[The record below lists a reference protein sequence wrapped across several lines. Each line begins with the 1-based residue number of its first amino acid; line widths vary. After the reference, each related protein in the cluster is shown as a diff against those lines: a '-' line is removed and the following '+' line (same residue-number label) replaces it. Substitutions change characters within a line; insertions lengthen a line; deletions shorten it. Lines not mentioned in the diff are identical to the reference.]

1 MSNGIAGP
9 TRVVIADDH
18 ALVREGTR
26 RLLAQDP
33 DIEVIGEAADGLRA
47 VELVDELH
55 PDVLI
60 VDVAMPELNGVEVT
74 RRVKASRPEVAVLAL
89 TVHDEAPY
97 VVALL
102 EAGAAGYLLKDV
114 EAKELIAAVHTVHRG
129 GSILHAAVTRAV
141 LDRFVQGEPP
151 ADDQAHPLTG
161 REMEVLRLAA
171 RGFSNKQIAGAL
183 ELSPRT
189 VQTHLANLFGKLG
202 VTSRTEAVIEG
213 LRRGWLALEEL
224 S

>member
-1 MSNGIAGP
+1 MSNGIGGQ

-33 DIEVIGEAADGLRA
+33 HIEVVGEAADGLRA
-47 VELVDELH
+47 VELVDELD

-97 VVALL
+97 VIALL

-114 EAKELIAAVHTVHRG
+114 EAKELIAAVHTVRRG
-129 GSILHAAVTRAV
+129 GSVLHAAVTRAV
-141 LDRFVQGEPP
+141 LDRFVQGEPST
-151 ADDQAHPLTG
+151 DDQVHPLTG

-171 RGFSNKQIAGAL
+171 RGLSNKQIAGSL
-183 ELSPRT
+183 DLSPRT

-202 VTSRTEAVIEG
+202 VASRTEAVIEG

>member
-1 MSNGIAGP
+1 MSNGTAGQI
-9 TRVVIADDH
+9 RVVIADDH
-18 ALVREGTR
+18 TLVREGTR

-33 DIEVIGEAADGLRA
+33 QIDVVAEAADGLRA
-47 VELVDELH
+47 VQLVDELD

-60 VDVAMPELNGVEVT
+60 VDVAMPEMNGVEVT
-74 RRVKASRPEVAVLAL
+74 RRVRASRPDVAVLAL

-114 EAKELIAAVHTVHRG
+114 QAKELIAAVHTIHAG
-129 GSILHAAVTRAV
+129 GSVLHAAVTRAV

-151 ADDQAHPLTG
+151 DEGRGHPFTD
-161 REMEVLRLAA
+161 RELEVLRLAA
-171 RGFSNKQIAGAL
+171 RGLSNKQIAGSL
-183 ELSPRT
+183 DLSPRT

-202 VTSRTEAVIEG
+202 VASRTEAVIEA